1 MFKIHTK
8 DGKTTPVDMDTEEN
22 RAEWLERFKSREF
35 QESITGITI
44 VKRCGGK
51 AKCNSCGK
59 PLEGR
64 CENCGKE
71 QVASKCT
78 TGVQFSL
85 SRPVNMKDV
94 FYQLEVIEA
103 EGRIHGG
110 EKIICYAGETSITL
124 MSHANQPASRVVL
137 AKTGKRRYN
146 PFVS

>member
-8 DGKTTPVDMDTEEN
+8 DGKTTPVDMTNEES
-22 RAEWLERFKSREF
+22 RTVWLERFKSREY

-51 AKCNSCGK
+51 LRCHSCGK
-59 PLEGR
+59 PLEVK
-64 CENCGKE
+64 CDKCGKE
-71 QVASKCT
+71 QGASKCT

-94 FYQLEVIEA
+94 FYQLEIIEA

-110 EKIICYAGETSITL
+110 EKIICYAGDTSITL
-124 MSHANQPASRVVL
+124 MSHSNQPASRVVL